1 MEEYSEMNGQND
13 EQNTGGEF
21 GGSYYQHNA
30 MPREKKSGQNSCA
43 GYILVGILCLL
54 VGIAVGSCTTTL
66 AISGIKEA
74 AESVLPGED
83 NGSGDNDDSGFSFE
97 CILEGKSRKTIGPPR
112 MKNIR
117 SLKKS
122 SIPDAKC
129 RYWTG
134 RSPSFQIQ

>member
-83 NGSGDNDDSGFSFE
+83 KGSGDNDDSGFSLSGIWRE
-97 CILEGKSRKTIGPPR
+97 KPETIGPPR
-112 MKNIR
+112 MKNMR
-117 SLKKS
+117 SLKRN

-129 RYWTG
+129 RCWTG

>member
-54 VGIAVGSCTTTL
+54 VGIGQLHNDAGHIRHK
-66 AISGIKEA
+66 AGG
-74 AESVLPGED
+74 GERT
-83 NGSGDNDDSGFSFE
+83 
-97 CILEGKSRKTIGPPR
+97 SRRG
-112 MKNIR
+112 
-117 SLKKS
+117 
-122 SIPDAKC
+122 
-129 RYWTG
+129 
-134 RSPSFQIQ
+134 

>member
-66 AISGIKEA
+66 AISGIKA
-74 AESVLPGED
+74 AGTTMTAVSAL
-83 NGSGDNDDSGFSFE
+83 SG
-97 CILEGKSRKTIGPPR
+97 ILERKSRKTIGPPR
-112 MKNIR
+112 MKNMR
-117 SLKKS
+117 SLKRN

-129 RYWTG
+129 RCWTG

>member
-83 NGSGDNDDSGFSFE
+83 KGSGDNDDSGFSFE
-97 CILEGKSRKTIGPPR
+97 WHFGE
-112 MKNIR
+112 
-117 SLKKS
+117 KKS
-122 SIPDAKC
+122 
-129 RYWTG
+129 
-134 RSPSFQIQ
+134 

>member
-83 NGSGDNDDSGFSFE
+83 KGSGTTMTAASALSG
-97 CILEGKSRKTIGPPR
+97 ILERKSRKTIGPPR
-112 MKNIR
+112 MKNMR
-117 SLKKS
+117 SLKRN

-129 RYWTG
+129 RCWTG